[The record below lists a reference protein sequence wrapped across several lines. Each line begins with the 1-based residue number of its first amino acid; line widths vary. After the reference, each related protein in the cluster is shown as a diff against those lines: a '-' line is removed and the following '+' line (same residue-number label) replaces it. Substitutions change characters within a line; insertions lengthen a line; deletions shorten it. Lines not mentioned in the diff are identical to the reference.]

1 MTRIQVQNDQ
11 YSLKIEDRP
20 TIAYFKKVLQAYDL
34 KFEMVNAQLS
44 LQMEKLDRTQADQD
58 REIADLGTELTMRGR
73 ELDLKVEKEDLTEL
87 WLHFDRF
94 SLYEDLKSLHSKV
107 IPEIAK
113 FE

>member
-1 MTRIQVQNDQ
+1 
-11 YSLKIEDRP
+11 
-20 TIAYFKKVLQAYDL
+20 
-34 KFEMVNAQLS
+34 
-44 LQMEKLDRTQADQD
+44 
-58 REIADLGTELTMRGR
+58 MRGR

-113 FE
+113 FEQKLINYSYEIEKNKLIIKQFD